1 MEESQKEKTIKCEN
15 CKQEILESKLILH
28 QAFCLRNNKYCNKC
42 KKAVL
47 LSEYEEHIKSHE
59 QKKEEPKKQILENK
73 KENITNNTIK
83 TKISNNLNIQNSHSQ
98 SLNQNKETQKKL
110 NLVAIGSNS
119 NDFLPMGNYDNFKK
133 INVQEILQK
142 KREEEEKKKEEEEII
157 RKVREEI
164 KKKFNQFQNQKF
176 NQLK

>member
-1 MEESQKEKTIKCEN
+1 MEENKQEKTIKCEN
-15 CKQEILESKLILH
+15 CKQEISESKLTLH

-42 KKAVL
+42 QKAIL
-47 LSEYEEHIKSHE
+47 SSEYEEHIKTHE
-59 QKKEEPKKQILENK
+59 QKKEEPKKQIIEKK

-83 TKISNNLNIQNSHSQ
+83 SKISNNSNIENSQLKQSQ
-98 SLNQNKETQKKL
+98 SLNNNKEPKKKL

-142 KREEEEKKKEEEEII
+142 KI
-157 RKVREEI
+157 
-164 KKKFNQFQNQKF
+164 
-176 NQLK
+176 